1 MKFVGIGKTF
11 STRNENQYNTI
22 GEFWDALSKEYGKEN
37 LRGLGHHWTSDTI
50 EYVIGLKTGT
60 IDDANVFVELPDN
73 GWSRVTG
80 KLSNLGKMYDEIYRE
95 GRLTYE
101 IETFCENGDC
111 EILYYR

>member
-50 EYVIGLKTGT
+50 EYVIGLKNGT
-60 IDDANVFVELPDN
+60 IEHANVFVELPDD
-73 GWSRVTG
+73 GWCRATG
-80 KLSNLGKMYDEIYRE
+80 KLSELGKIYDEIYRA
-95 GRLTYE
+95 GKLTYE
-101 IETFCENGDC
+101 IETFDENGDC